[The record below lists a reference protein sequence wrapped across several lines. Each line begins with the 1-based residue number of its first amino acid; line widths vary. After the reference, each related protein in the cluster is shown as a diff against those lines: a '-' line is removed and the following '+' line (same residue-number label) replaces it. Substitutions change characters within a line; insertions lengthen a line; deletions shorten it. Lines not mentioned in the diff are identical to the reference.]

1 MPAIVAAV
9 ERAMDAKTFDK
20 AKPSSRYRD
29 EPRACAPGRFAF
41 ADLPVIGAGG
51 YRLVEQL
58 PSAPCSARS
67 ASARSPMWRVH
78 RSQAAVAC
86 RCAGE
91 PPMASDPDSSDELTL
106 KKVKLNQDQ
115 NVAHTVYHPISAM
128 GGATTGRVLELRG
141 ASKSED
147 AVGKIAGMKQL
158 QLQRQLRAVRRF
170 GGENVDGRGGD
181 VLPAHSRPFPREL
194 TVFQAEARPSWAAPG
209 APYQSGVLRSYR
221 GQVGPSRKGAV
232 TVTHAGGRADV
243 VCDADL

>member
-1 MPAIVAAV
+1 
-9 ERAMDAKTFDK
+9 MDAKTFDK

-170 GGENVDGRGGD
+170 GGENVDGRGWRCLAGSLAA
-181 VLPAHSRPFPREL
+181 LPSQAISVSGGSAPILGGARRALSKWRAEELSRSGWTLPQGRGHGHPCGRE
-194 TVFQAEARPSWAAPG
+194 
-209 APYQSGVLRSYR
+209 SGRCL
-221 GQVGPSRKGAV
+221 
-232 TVTHAGGRADV
+232 
-243 VCDADL
+243 